1 MARREQVFHQFLR
14 PLKGIGLPVN
24 YNVDELPKYE
34 SEIAFDRDKS
44 KFLFSI
50 EQNEGQEDF
59 KWVTISRAR
68 EVVTTTTNYN
78 IDSDDYVI
86 LANATP
92 NAITVTLPDATLCK
106 DNEYHIKRING
117 ADKTVTIDTQLN
129 QTIDGYP
136 SITINKQNITM
147 SLICDGTQWFI
158 I

>member
-34 SEIAFDRDKS
+34 SEIAFDRAKS

-68 EVVTTTTNYN
+68 EVVTVTENYFV
-78 IDSDDYVI
+78 DSDDYVI
-86 LANATP
+86 LANAT
-92 NAITVTLPDATLCK
+92 AGDITITMPDATLCK

-117 ADKTVTIDTQLN
+117 ADNVVILTTSLN
-129 QTIDGYP
+129 QTIDGVT
-136 SITINKQNITM
+136 SIIINKQNITM

>member
-24 YNVDELPKYE
+24 YNVTDLPKYE
-34 SEIAFDRDKS
+34 SEIAFDRNKS

-50 EQNEGQEDF
+50 EENEGQEDF
-59 KWVTISRAR
+59 KWVTVSRAR
-68 EVVTTTTNYN
+68 EVVTVTEDYTM
-78 IDSDDYVI
+78 DSDDYVV

-92 NAITVTLPDATLCK
+92 NAITITLSDATESK
-106 DNEYHIKRING
+106 DNEVHIKRLNA
-117 ADKTVTIDTQLN
+117 ADNTVTIATQNN
-129 QTIDGYP
+129 QTIDGAP
-136 SITINKQNITM
+136 SITINKQYITM

>member
-24 YNVDELPKYE
+24 YNVTDLPKYE
-34 SEIAFDRDKS
+34 SEIAFDRNKS

-50 EQNEGQEDF
+50 EENEGQEDF
-59 KWVTISRAR
+59 KWVTVSRAR
-68 EVVTTTTNYN
+68 EVVTVTEDYTM
-78 IDSDDYVI
+78 DSDDYVV

-92 NAITVTLPDATLCK
+92 NAITITLSDATESK
-106 DNEYHIKRING
+106 DNEVHIKRLNG
-117 ADKTVTIDTQLN
+117 ADKIVTIATQNN
-129 QTIDGYP
+129 QTIDGAP
-136 SITINKQNITM
+136 SITINKQYITM